1 MRMNNYSKENYY
13 ALLIS
18 ILLDVDASKGLR
30 AMGLTEGKV
39 MKKSVNKTKK

>member
-1 MRMNNYSKENYY
+1 MNNYSKENYY

-39 MKKSVNKTKK
+39 IKKISK

>member
-39 MKKSVNKTKK
+39 IKKSEKKKKK